1 MPEFIL
7 ELFRSSWIYERLQ
20 QAIEDGFFESQEE
33 FSYFA
38 ANVFAPMF
46 LYFMLYTIFVFFCTI
61 CLGRFGLL
69 LIDLLEDV
77 IRRIYRRLRYGRVI
91 HLYPPKKQPP
101 FNRKV

>member
-1 MPEFIL
+1 MPEFIS